1 VGFPGEVTT
10 IAGKRLE
17 KMLAE
22 ELKESRIDHVII
34 CSYTNH
40 YLGYCT
46 TWEEY
51 QTQCYE
57 GGHTVYGQWTHA
69 AFMTE
74 FRKLAREFTKPKEK
88 RNLDRS
94 LKYNQFSEKE
104 ISLRTYQ
111 PKKRSR

>member
-1 VGFPGEVTT
+1 
-10 IAGKRLE
+10 
-17 KMLAE
+17 
-22 ELKESRIDHVII
+22 
-34 CSYTNH
+34 
-40 YLGYCT
+40 
-46 TWEEY
+46 
-51 QTQCYE
+51 
-57 GGHTVYGQWTHA
+57 
-69 AFMTE
+69 MTE